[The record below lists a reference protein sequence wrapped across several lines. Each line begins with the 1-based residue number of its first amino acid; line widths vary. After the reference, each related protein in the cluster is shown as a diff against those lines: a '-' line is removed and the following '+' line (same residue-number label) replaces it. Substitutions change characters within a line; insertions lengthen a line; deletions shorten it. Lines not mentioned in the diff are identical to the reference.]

1 MPAAGTV
8 TLYTR
13 SDCHPCDEAMLLLT
27 RMAATMNFRL
37 EAVDVDADPA
47 LREQYGLAVPVV
59 AVGGSV
65 IATTPLDATAPL
77 DASALR
83 TALIETLGG

>member
-1 MPAAGTV
+1 M

-13 SDCHPCDEAMLLLT
+13 SDCHLCDEAMLLLT
-27 RMAATMNFRL
+27 QLAATMNFRL

-59 AVGGSV
+59 AAGGSV
-65 IATTPLDATAPL
+65 IAAAPL

-83 TALIETLGG
+83 TALIKTLGG